1 MTTRS
6 ALCALTLLATFPP
19 FSAALAGPRNTV
31 WLEDVHVQPPLT
43 TEAAIFYEF
52 QGADFKAL
60 EEGVDLLAFRL
71 PAGLVD
77 GLELS
82 PLVRFRERGDEAFRL
97 HELGGEL
104 RWRFLGDAALPRLV
118 AYGGYFNEQS
128 ADHDHRF
135 SAGLAGRYDFG
146 RIFVAGDMRGSA
158 VIGGDRD
165 DGGEIWLGGAAGYSL
180 LPGGELV
187 AGLET
192 FVIRPFGGERISD
205 PAFGQ
210 AAGSHSLYYGPS
222 LTVRVGPLWTGV
234 SAATGFL
241 VSEPASQLL
250 IRWMVGVTR

>member
-6 ALCALTLLATFPP
+6 ALGALAFLATLPP
-19 FSAALAGPRNTV
+19 SALAEPRNTV
-31 WLEDVHVQPPLT
+31 WLEDVHVQPRLT

-52 QGADFKAL
+52 QGTDFKAL

-71 PAGLVD
+71 PAGLGH

-104 RWRFLGDAALPRLV
+104 RWRFLGDAAAPRLV
-118 AYGGYFNEQS
+118 VYGGYFNEQS
-128 ADHDHRF
+128 ADHDHRI

-146 RIFVAGDMRGSA
+146 RIFVAGDVRAST
-158 VIGGDRD
+158 VIGGDRE
-165 DGGEIWLGGAAGYSL
+165 DGGEMWVGGAAGYAL
-180 LPGGELV
+180 LPGGQLV

-205 PAFGQ
+205 PAFGE
-210 AAGSHSLYYGPS
+210 AARSQSLYYGPT

-234 SAATGFL
+234 SAATGFM

-250 IRWMVGVTR
+250 VRWMVGVTR